1 MFEITKPV
9 NKNGITTRK
18 FNGYIQ
24 VKVGIQFIPE
34 HRLVAESILGRQL
47 SNLEVVHHINF
58 DKTDNRPSNLALFE
72 SVKAHSHW
80 HRQFNQFGWTRPLY
94 AAIEN
99 RRLSNLSRNNGKK
112 DLNTIEYIKQYD

>member
-1 MFEITKPV
+1 MCEITKPV

-34 HRLVAESILGRQL
+34 HRLIVEEWLGRQL
-47 SNLEVVHHINF
+47 TKEEVIHHINF
-58 DKTDNRPSNLALFE
+58 QREDNRPSNLALFE
-72 SVKAHSHW
+72 SQQAHAHW
-80 HRQFNQFGWTRPLY
+80 HTQYNSWGLTNPLR

-99 RRLSNLSRNNGKK
+99 RRLTNLSRNNGKK
-112 DLNTIEYIKQYD
+112 IIKLVNI